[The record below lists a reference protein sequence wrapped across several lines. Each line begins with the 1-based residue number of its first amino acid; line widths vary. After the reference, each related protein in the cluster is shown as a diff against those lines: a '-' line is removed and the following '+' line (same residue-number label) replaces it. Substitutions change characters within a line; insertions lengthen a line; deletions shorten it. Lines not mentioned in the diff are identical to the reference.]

1 MTHEPV
7 AVPGPM
13 TVSEFLATAPNAGA
27 SFPVIVDGGDTVTGP
42 PSFNQIDHVRAGQ
55 RDHTRLADIAC
66 PLTES
71 PRRGLTTRWPIF
83 YLVLPSAPSAACSC
97 SATGT

>member
-1 MTHEPV
+1 M
-7 AVPGPM
+7 
-13 TVSEFLATAPNAGA
+13 
-27 SFPVIVDGGDTVTGP
+27 DGGDTVTGP

-71 PRRGLTTRWPIF
+71 PRRGLTTWWPNLPRLTECAERRV
-83 YLVLPSAPSAACSC
+83 LVVSNGHLTGIITPSDI
-97 SATGT
+97 T